1 MGRGWV
7 VLAAVWTAA
16 VQAQDGRGGVP
27 APGYGF
33 QQSYPLPS
41 NTPPMNAP
49 PPPVPRQ
56 EDRERWLEGVSV
68 LVGGGVEAYTGSL
81 SSHLELGPAWSFI
94 LGLHPTPVFGIEL
107 VYQGALSSLR
117 TDSGSTGG
125 ADVIR
130 HGGQANVTFA
140 FGAWQVQ
147 PFILAG
153 LGIEHY
159 SVSDAARAAG
169 FSDGTGG
176 YIPVGGGL
184 RFRVQGVTVDLRG
197 SWQLPFNDPLFPGGR
212 GQNTL
217 GLDTGS
223 YQRWNAA
230 LSIGGTL

>member
-1 MGRGWV
+1 
-7 VLAAVWTAA
+7 
-16 VQAQDGRGGVP
+16 
-27 APGYGF
+27 
-33 QQSYPLPS
+33 
-41 NTPPMNAP
+41 MNAP

-56 EDRERWLEGVSV
+56 EDPERWLEGVSV

-81 SSHLELGPAWSFI
+81 SSRLALGPAWSFI
-94 LGLHPTPVFGIEL
+94 LGLHPSPVFGVEL

-117 TDSGSTGG
+117 TDSGTTGG

-169 FSDGTGG
+169 FTDGTGG
-176 YIPVGGGL
+176 YIPVGGGS
-184 RFRVQGVTVDLRG
+184 G
-197 SWQLPFNDPLFPGGR
+197 S
-212 GQNTL
+212 
-217 GLDTGS
+217 GS
-223 YQRWNAA
+223 RA
-230 LSIGGTL
+230 